1 MSLTI
6 TLVRKDIMKDTIAR
20 TFKAVM
26 TGNYDA
32 TNGQTFDFTAA
43 TDPKKLGRVRPPAR
57 VGALPAND
65 QIQVVEEPLGFT
77 AELKQA
83 SASPTLL
90 NYVLR
95 VFNANTS
102 GNGELTSA
110 AYPAG
115 ALNNAVY
122 ITVTTQRRHG

>member
-1 MSLTI
+1 MALTI
-6 TLVRKDIMKDTIAR
+6 TLVRKDVYKDNIAR
-20 TFKAVM
+20 TYKAVM
-26 TGNYDA
+26 TGTYDA

-43 TDPKKLGRVRPPAR
+43 TDPKKFGRARPPAR

-65 QIQVVEEPLGFT
+65 QIEVVGEPLGFT

-83 SASPTLL
+83 AASPTLL

-95 VFNANTS
+95 VENITANP
-102 GNGELTSA
+102 GAELLSA

-115 ALNNAVY
+115 ALNNAIYVR
-122 ITVTTQRRHG
+122 VTTARRHG